1 MSSFKFAS
9 NSLQHRFNAKL
20 QRDRPKYFIYFQY
33 KIYTSDRAF
42 GMNISFA
49 KHQELI
55 FKTPRHV
62 LVLHELIHENIAATG
77 WFFSAFLCFSLN
89 ICERSLWRAKA
100 HIDVYTTQM
109 EAILQTI
116 SIEFI
121 IEKFTIELCNYF

>member
-20 QRDRPKYFIYFQY
+20 QRDRRKYFIYFQY

-77 WFFSAFLCFSLN
+77 WFFGFPLLFVEYLRTFALKSKSTHRRVHNSNGSYSTDDFN
-89 ICERSLWRAKA
+89 WIHHRK
-100 HIDVYTTQM
+100 VYDWTV
-109 EAILQTI
+109 
-116 SIEFI
+116 
-121 IEKFTIELCNYF
+121 